1 MNRSLVWFGVLYGN
15 LNAMVVLAV
24 AGGIWVGKPS
34 GQAACAK
41 FALDI
46 GTCRVSIIVL
56 VLVVLGISTALSF
69 RKLMQVRL
77 VKRDQ
82 SKSN

>member
-1 MNRSLVWFGVLYGN
+1 
-15 LNAMVVLAV
+15 MVVLAV
-24 AGGIWVGKPS
+24 AGGIWAGKPS

-56 VLVVLGISTALSF
+56 VLAVLGTSTALSF
-69 RKLMQVRL
+69 RKLMHVRRL
-77 VKRDQ
+77 KKDQ
-82 SKSN
+82 PNSTHSK